1 MALFARNLGHHG
13 PPFPWNPELHRRLRA
28 RLDALT
34 RHDASYILET
44 FPIVKRQDEAE
55 FGHFRT
61 KALIHASITALI
73 VGDSKTVMA
82 L

>member
-28 RLDALT
+28 RIDALT

-44 FPIVKRQDEAE
+44 FPIVKRQDEAAY
-55 FGHFRT
+55 GHYRT
-61 KALIHASITALI
+61 KARILAYMNALAA
-73 VGDSKTVMA
+73 GDTESQVA
-82 L
+82 V